1 MKKIKFLAFLLLGFA
16 FNSLIAIHTPV
27 VKKLSS
33 AGDIFGARGFIENK
47 GQFNS
52 SATTESKINYALENG
67 EERIY
72 FTNTGLVY
80 KFVKDFPM
88 TESQKE
94 DLEHGKKIKEKPS
107 LNYFVNVEWA
117 NSNPNIQIETSEK
130 QNHYFTYGTKEY
142 SANVF
147 KKLTYKNVYNG
158 IDIEYV
164 IPSNKDFGIK
174 YNVIL
179 HPGSNL
185 NDLKIIYSGDVKSM
199 NISKGGNV
207 IIKTTLQDITEH
219 APNSFYSNQQSVVS
233 NFSLK
238 QNTLSFNFPNGYD
251 NTKTLIIDP
260 WVATISSMATNNYGY
275 DVDYDYAGN
284 LFIFG
289 GSGPYMIAKYSPGGA
304 LLWTFAGT
312 VVVPAWSSLGSNP
325 GSKYMGNF
333 VVNKFTG
340 KCYTG
345 QGFNSTTGAVIIRL
359 DVNGVYDN
367 FITAGVP
374 SWQEAWEMGF
384 HYASNSIFGLGGS
397 TASGQSAGIINQVTA
412 ALVPTSLTTVPGS
425 GQDIACVTIDDLG
438 NAFIIYATG
447 FIPAMNNNIARV
459 NAAFTGTVW
468 GVPSTYTGMNESANK
483 QAYVGTGLGGW
494 NSNAFNCLAV
504 NCSYLYFYDGL
515 DLAAYNK
522 ANGAKV
528 GSTTIPANV
537 KFAQGGIDVDECN
550 NVYIGGNNG
559 TILSYKFNGTTFSAL
574 PSIALGVATPNK
586 YVYDIKLDRNTNLLY
601 VVGSGFTGVWSAIN
615 TITCQSSQYSVTPTC
630 VGNNNATGVATV
642 STTIVT
648 PTITYVWANASG
660 TISTTA
666 ATTATTNT
674 VPNLAN
680 GIYTI
685 TIQVNSLCGTS
696 FYVDTMLVNC
706 IQNCSVAISAS
717 TACNGL
723 AGGTTSLN
731 VISTNGYTTTPTY
744 TWTGPGAYLSNVQN
758 NVFANNGNFGTYTVT
773 ASDGGC
779 SYSTTVTTLPVSSFT
794 PVATNTAVLCFGG
807 STGLANVS
815 ITGGFAPFTYTW
827 TSNPLQNG
835 ATANG
840 LPAGTYTVLVTD
852 NKNCV
857 FTTTTQITEPTA
869 LGLTITSNTPAVCL
883 GNGINVNGTTTGGV
897 APYGYTWTA
906 GPTNNAFTATEVVA
920 GSYTYSLTSSDANG
934 CLINQN
940 INLTFNPGPTITVT
954 SATACVGDIASLT
967 ASGASTYV
975 WSPVG
980 LASSVFTVV
989 AANSLNLTVTG
1000 SALGCIGVGTASLT
1014 VNPLPVMNITS
1025 TPNKGCAVLCLNLIS
1040 NTTNSIVSYSWLLGN
1055 YSIGNTMNIPKYC
1068 IKDPGTYSVD
1078 IAVVDVNGC
1087 KNLPAPISVSVF
1099 PVPTADFNFTGEFS
1113 TDNPEV
1119 FYTDASYYNANSWY
1133 WYFGDG
1139 GTSNLQ
1145 NPVHPFYDANIYT
1158 TFLIVKNKYG
1168 CADTTSQQVKIIEN
1182 PSLYVPN
1189 SFTPNGD
1196 GLNDGFGAKAIAIK
1210 DFKMQIFDRW
1220 GEKIYETGDIYK
1232 YWDGAINGINAKED
1246 TYVWLI
1252 TYSTLKFKAKTIT
1265 GHVTL
1270 IR

>member
-1 MKKIKFLAFLLLGFA
+1 MKKIILLTFLLLGFV
-16 FNSLIAIHTPV
+16 FSSIKAIQAPV

-33 AGDIFGARGFIENK
+33 NGDIFGARGFIENK

-52 SATTESKINYALENG
+52 AATTESKINYALENG

-72 FTNTGLVY
+72 FTNKGLVY

-164 IPSNKDFGIK
+164 IPADKDFGIK

-179 HPGSNL
+179 HPGANL

-199 NISKGGNV
+199 NITKGGNV

-219 APNSFYSNQQSVVS
+219 APNSFYSNQQSVTS

-238 QNTLSFNFPNGYD
+238 QNTISFNFPNGYD

-260 WVATISSMATNNYGY
+260 WVATITTMATNNYGY

-289 GSGPYMIAKYSPGGA
+289 GSGPFMIAKYSPAGA
-304 LLWTFAGT
+304 LLWTFGGT
-312 VVVPAWSSLGSNP
+312 VAIPAWTSLGSSP

-367 FITAGVP
+367 FITTGVP

-384 HYASNSIFGLGGS
+384 HCGSGNVFGLGGS
-397 TASGQSAGIINQVTA
+397 TASGQSAGVINQITA
-412 ALVPTSLTTVPGS
+412 AMVPTSFTGLATA
-425 GQDIACVTIDDLG
+425 GQDIACVTIDATG
-438 NAFIIYATG
+438 TAFIIYASS
-447 FIPAMNNNIARV
+447 FLAALNNNIAKV

-504 NCSYLYFYDGL
+504 NGNYLYFYDGL

-522 ANGAKV
+522 TTGAKV
-528 GSTTIPANV
+528 GFTTVPAFV
-537 KFAQGGIDVDECN
+537 KFAQGGIDVDDCD

-559 TILSYKFNGTTFSAL
+559 NILSYHFNGTTFSAL
-574 PSIALGVATPNK
+574 PPLALGVVTPNK
-586 YVYDIKLDRNTNLLY
+586 YVYDIKLDRNANILY
-601 VVGSGFTGVWSAIN
+601 VCGSGFTGVWSAIN
-615 TITCQSSQYSVTPTC
+615 SLTCTANQFSVTYNC
-630 VGNNNATGVATV
+630 MGNNNATGVASCT
-642 STTIVT
+642 TTIGA
-648 PTITYVWANASG
+648 PAITYVWANASG
-660 TISTTA
+660 TISTTTN
-666 ATTATTNT
+666 TTATTNT
-674 VPNLAN
+674 VTNLAN

-685 TIQVNSLCGTS
+685 TIQINAPCGPIW
-696 FYVDTMLVNC
+696 VDTMLVNC
-706 IQNCSVAISAS
+706 VQNCSLVATAS

-731 VISTNGYTTTPTY
+731 VISTNGFTTTPTY

-758 NVFANNGNFGTYTVT
+758 NVFVNNGNFGTYTIT

-779 SYSTTVTTLPVSSFT
+779 SYSTTVTTIPVSSFT

-807 STGLANVS
+807 STGLANVT

-857 FTTTTQITEPTA
+857 FTTTTQVTEPAA
-869 LGLTITSNTPAVCL
+869 LGLTVVSNTPVVCL
-883 GNGINVNGTTTGGV
+883 GNGINVSGNTTGGV

-906 GPTNNAFTATEVVA
+906 GPATAAFTASETIA
-920 GSYTYSLTSSDANG
+920 GSYTYSLTSSDVNG

-954 SATACVGDIASLT
+954 SATACVGDMASLT

-975 WSPVG
+975 WAPVG

-989 AANSLNLTVTG
+989 ASNNINLTVTG
-1000 SALGCIGVGTASLT
+1000 NALGCLGIGTATLT
-1014 VNPLPVMNITS
+1014 VNPLPVVNITS
-1025 TPNKGCAVLCLNLIS
+1025 TPNKGCSELCINLQS
-1040 NTTNSIVSYSWLLGN
+1040 NTTNSIVTYSWLLGN
-1055 YSIGNTMNIPKYC
+1055 YGIGSTANINKYC
-1068 IKDPGTYSVD
+1068 IKAPGTYSVD

-1087 KNLPAPISVSVF
+1087 KNLPVPITVSVF
-1099 PVPTADFNFTGEFS
+1099 PIPTADFNFTGEYS
-1113 TDNPEV
+1113 TENPEV
-1119 FYTDASYYNANSWY
+1119 FYTDISFNNINSWY

-1139 GTSNLQ
+1139 GTSALQ
-1145 NPVHPFYDANIYT
+1145 NPVHPFYEANIYT
-1158 TFLIVKNKYG
+1158 TFLIVKNIYG
-1168 CADTTSQQVKIIEN
+1168 CADTTSRQVKIIEN
-1182 PSLYVPN
+1182 PALYVPN

-1196 GLNDGFGAKAIAIK
+1196 GLNDGFGAKAVAIK
-1210 DFKMQIFDRW
+1210 DFKLQIFDRW

-1232 YWDGAINGINAKED
+1232 YWDGTIKGIGAKED

-1252 TYSTLKFKAKTIT
+1252 TYSTNKFVAKTLT